1 MGELTEYIKE
11 RYFRK
16 GSNAET
22 KDLMQRQRV
31 KNAIQNICDSKIT
44 GPDEV
49 LEFEI
54 SPKDLPYATEVIVEE
69 PLKSKYDIIQTSET
83 LFMAQLRVLDIGL

>member
-11 RYFRK
+11 RYFKK
-16 GSNAET
+16 GSNDS

-31 KNAIQNICDSKIT
+31 KNAIQSVCDSKIQ

-54 SPKDLPYATEVIVEE
+54 LPKDLPYATEVITEE
-69 PLKSKYDIIQTSET
+69 PLRSKYDIVQTSET
-83 LFMAQLRVLDIGL
+83 LFMAKLKVLDIGL